1 MAAAKRKAVRAAVAA
16 ALAFVATLGAGAAAE
31 VAPVQPFIVGGEEAD
46 IEDYPFTGG

>member
-31 VAPVQPFIVGGEEAD
+31 AAPVQPFIVGGEEAD